1 MDKNKDK
8 VRNYYELLP
17 SNLKK
22 ETKLDK
28 NFKKHYIRPC
38 SMIACIGSTGA
49 GKSNALIDFLTRKNE
64 AFYDIIVFSG
74 STTQE
79 PLLEMLKEKIPEVR
93 MFNNIDEVPEL
104 SEFEDDK
111 DHEKLIV
118 WDDFINLK
126 AKEMKKIN
134 EYLTSSRKYGFTNFI
149 MCQNYT
155 SCPKLILRNLQYI
168 IMFRLNDNVSIN
180 NIIRNHNIHNIDKE
194 KFKGHYLKATSEPRQ
209 FFMIDLKN
217 PTTHLRQNFLNVLN

>member
-1 MDKNKDK
+1 MTDKIK
-8 VRNYYELLP
+8 NYYELLP

-22 ETKLDK
+22 EHKPDK
-28 NFKKHYIRPC
+28 HFKKHFIRPC

-74 STTQE
+74 STTEE
-79 PLLEMLKEKIPEVR
+79 PLLQLLKEKMPEIQ
-93 MFNNIDEVPEL
+93 MFNDINEVPEL
-104 SEFEDDK
+104 SSFEDEK
-111 DHEKLIV
+111 ENEKLII

-126 AKEMKKIN
+126 PKEMKKIN

-155 SCPKLILRNLQYI
+155 SMPKLILRNLQYI
-168 IMFRLNDNVSIN
+168 IMFRLNDNISIN
-180 NIIRNHNIHNIDKE
+180 NIIRNHNIHNVPKE
-194 KFKGHYLKATSEPRQ
+194 KFKEFYIQATAEPRQ
-209 FFMIDLKN
+209 FFLIDLRGDKDK
-217 PTTHLRQNFLNVLN
+217 HLRSNFTNFLSQ

>member
-1 MDKNKDK
+1 MSDKIK
-8 VRNYYELLP
+8 NYYELLP

-22 ETKLDK
+22 EHKPDK
-28 NFKKHYIRPC
+28 HFKKHFIRPC

-74 STTQE
+74 STTEE
-79 PLLEMLKEKIPEVR
+79 PLLQLLKEKMPEIQ
-93 MFNNIDEVPEL
+93 MFNDINEVPEL
-104 SEFEDDK
+104 SSFEDEK
-111 DHEKLIV
+111 ENEKLII

-126 AKEMKKIN
+126 PKEMKKIN

-155 SCPKLILRNLQYI
+155 SMPKLILRNLQYI
-168 IMFRLNDNVSIN
+168 IMFRLNDNISIN
-180 NIIRNHNIHNIDKE
+180 NIIRNHNIHNVQKD
-194 KFKGHYLKATSEPRQ
+194 KFKEFYIQSTSEPRQ
-209 FFMIDLKN
+209 FFLIDLRGDKDK
-217 PTTHLRQNFLNVLN
+217 HLRSNFTNFLKLE

>member
-1 MDKNKDK
+1 MTDKIK
-8 VRNYYELLP
+8 NYYELLP

-22 ETKLDK
+22 EHKPDK
-28 NFKKHYIRPC
+28 HFKKHFIRPC

-74 STTQE
+74 STTEE
-79 PLLEMLKEKIPEVR
+79 PLLQLLKEKMPEIQ
-93 MFNNIDEVPEL
+93 MFNDINEVPEL
-104 SEFEDDK
+104 SSFEDEK
-111 DHEKLIV
+111 ENEKLII

-126 AKEMKKIN
+126 PKEMKKIN

-155 SCPKLILRNLQYI
+155 SMPKLILRNLQYI
-168 IMFRLNDNVSIN
+168 IMFRLNDNISIN
-180 NIIRNHNIHNIDKE
+180 NIIRNHNIHNVPKE
-194 KFKGHYLKATSEPRQ
+194 KFKELYIQATAEPRQ
-209 FFMIDLKN
+209 FFLIDLRGDKDK
-217 PTTHLRQNFLNVLN
+217 HLRSNFTNFLS

>member
-1 MDKNKDK
+1 MTDKIKNC
-8 VRNYYELLP
+8 YELLP

-22 ETKLDK
+22 EHKPDK
-28 NFKKHYIRPC
+28 HFKKHFIRPC

-74 STTQE
+74 STTEE
-79 PLLEMLKEKIPEVR
+79 PLLQLLKEKMPEIQ
-93 MFNNIDEVPEL
+93 MFNDINEVPEL
-104 SEFEDDK
+104 SSFEDEK
-111 DHEKLIV
+111 ENEKLII

-126 AKEMKKIN
+126 PKEMKKIN

-155 SCPKLILRNLQYI
+155 SMPKLILRNLQYI
-168 IMFRLNDNVSIN
+168 IMFRLNDNISIN
-180 NIIRNHNIHNIDKE
+180 NIIRNHNIHNVQKE
-194 KFKGHYLKATSEPRQ
+194 KFKEFYIQATSEPRQ
-209 FFMIDLKN
+209 FFLIDLRGDKDK
-217 PTTHLRQNFLNVLN
+217 HLRSNFTNFLSQ

>member
-1 MDKNKDK
+1 M
-8 VRNYYELLP
+8 
-17 SNLKK
+17 
-22 ETKLDK
+22 
-28 NFKKHYIRPC
+28 
-38 SMIACIGSTGA
+38 
-49 GKSNALIDFLTRKNE
+49 
-64 AFYDIIVFSG
+64 
-74 STTQE
+74 
-79 PLLEMLKEKIPEVR
+79 
-93 MFNNIDEVPEL
+93 
-104 SEFEDDK
+104 
-111 DHEKLIV
+111 

-194 KFKGHYLKATSEPRQ
+194 KFKDFYIKATSEPRQ
-209 FFMIDLKN
+209 FFLLDLRGDKDK
-217 PTTHLRQNFLNVLN
+217 HARSNFTNFFKLD